1 MKKILKNDAEYT
13 LFVKVPDIVLKT
25 FSVKGKTSTC
35 IFYS

>member
-25 FSVKGKTSTC
+25 FSVKGKTLTC